1 MYLSKT
7 KLLSFFRNI
16 AWLTPKE
23 KKVGVYPAEK
33 REETLKKYFTI
44 TRYQTLLGCYI
55 FLSQNGGN
63 YFVIK
68 TLSNQVQPYVGELV
82 LRAFFLSIRGF
93 QFMIS
98 LHFSTAK
105 YF

>member
-44 TRYQTLLGCYI
+44 TRYQTLLGSYI

-63 YFVIK
+63 YFVI
-68 TLSNQVQPYVGELV
+68 SSA
-82 LRAFFLSIRGF
+82 LRRRINLKSFLLEHQRFPVHDFS
-93 QFMIS
+93 S
-98 LHFSTAK
+98 LFHG
-105 YF
+105 